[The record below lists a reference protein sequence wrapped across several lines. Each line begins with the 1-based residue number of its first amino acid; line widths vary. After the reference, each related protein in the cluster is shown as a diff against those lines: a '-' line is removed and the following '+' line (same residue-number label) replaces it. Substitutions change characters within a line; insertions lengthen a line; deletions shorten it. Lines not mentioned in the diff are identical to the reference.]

1 MRRKEKN
8 PMNMIKSMT
17 IRYDRNTVS
26 EFTING
32 EDMLK
37 YPISEL
43 AVRFRAAGPPE
54 IIVANS
60 PGRCLWIGGWLDRL
74 RQLTGKLRST

>member
-1 MRRKEKN
+1 
-8 PMNMIKSMT
+8 MNRIESMT
-17 IRYDRNTVS
+17 IRYDQHTVS

-43 AVRFRAAGPPE
+43 AVRFRGIGPPE
-54 IIVANS
+54 IIIANTS
-60 PGRCLWIGGWLDRL
+60 KRCLWIGGWFDKL

>member
-1 MRRKEKN
+1 
-8 PMNMIKSMT
+8 MINRIESMT
-17 IRYDRNTVS
+17 IRYDRHTVS

-43 AVRFRAAGPPE
+43 AVRFHAADQPE
-54 IIVANS
+54 IIIAHSSN
-60 PGRCLWIGGWLDRL
+60 RCLWISGLISRL
-74 RQLTGKLRST
+74 RQLTINLRST